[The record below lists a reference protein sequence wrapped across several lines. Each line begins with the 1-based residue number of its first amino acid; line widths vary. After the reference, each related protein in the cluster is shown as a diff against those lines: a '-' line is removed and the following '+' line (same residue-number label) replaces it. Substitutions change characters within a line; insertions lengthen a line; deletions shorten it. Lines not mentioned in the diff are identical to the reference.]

1 MKKARFVHLADETIS
16 VLMQKTNAYTDSEL
30 EKRATKFY
38 GLSALMGRPLWRFF
52 RNYILKLGFRD
63 GLPGLIRAGM
73 DAFYQFVLVAK
84 VIEKNKRLNKE

>member
-1 MKKARFVHLADETIS
+1 LERKQQKQYGVRTI
-16 VLMQKTNAYTDSEL
+16 LW
-30 EKRATKFY
+30 
-38 GLSALMGRPLWRFF
+38 RPAWRFF
-52 RNYILKLGFRD
+52 RNYILKPGFRD